1 MKMRQTIAYG
11 LRGAAMGA
19 ALALCTS
26 CVEEVNL
33 DDLRPDPTLVVN
45 AVAMAGEPLAV
56 DVTRTWFYTDLNPE
70 VTVSDAEVALYV
82 NDAFRERVAYQP
94 GDSAYNVPGRYRSAY
109 VPVTGDRL
117 RIEVS
122 HPTYGKATA
131 QAEVPALAPFVA
143 ADRRLVDLGN
153 YESAI
158 YEITLRD
165 SAGSEDFYWL
175 RMEEGIPVY
184 DAAAK
189 RYTGDYKWMGI
200 RVDYATEP
208 VIGDSFT
215 ALDYIFGTG
224 SLWMREEGVVFSDEL
239 FDGQAYTLRFTN
251 TYYYDQFGTFP
262 IEVVPDS
269 VRFPDLPEEEYTPI
283 PPRHLRVYLYTLS
296 ADYYYYLK
304 AIQDAAS
311 GSISGTFQEIGL
323 AEPVR
328 THSNIEGGVGILGGC
343 HTGVFEVAISSSAT
357 TASTSRCGSAGS
369 VRRDTP

>member
-26 CVEEVNL
+26 CVEEMNL

-158 YEITLRD
+158 Y
-165 SAGSEDFYWL
+165 
-175 RMEEGIPVY
+175 
-184 DAAAK
+184 
-189 RYTGDYKWMGI
+189 
-200 RVDYATEP
+200 
-208 VIGDSFT
+208 
-215 ALDYIFGTG
+215 
-224 SLWMREEGVVFSDEL
+224 
-239 FDGQAYTLRFTN
+239 
-251 TYYYDQFGTFP
+251 
-262 IEVVPDS
+262 
-269 VRFPDLPEEEYTPI
+269 
-283 PPRHLRVYLYTLS
+283 
-296 ADYYYYLK
+296 
-304 AIQDAAS
+304 
-311 GSISGTFQEIGL
+311 
-323 AEPVR
+323 
-328 THSNIEGGVGILGGC
+328 
-343 HTGVFEVAISSSAT
+343 
-357 TASTSRCGSAGS
+357 
-369 VRRDTP
+369 